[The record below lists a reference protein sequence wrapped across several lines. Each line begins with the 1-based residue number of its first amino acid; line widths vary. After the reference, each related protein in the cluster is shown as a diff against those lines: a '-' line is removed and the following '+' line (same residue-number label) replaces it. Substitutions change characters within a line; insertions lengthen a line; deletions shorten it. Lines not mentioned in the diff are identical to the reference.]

1 MQTCRESKRD
11 GGLVYVCV
19 VVVVVGG
26 GGGGIKVIQRRAT
39 GFVTGT
45 TELPAAPVRR

>member
-19 VVVVVGG
+19 VVVVVV
-26 GGGGIKVIQRRAT
+26 GGGIKVIQRRAT

>member
-1 MQTCRESKRD
+1 M
-11 GGLVYVCV
+11 YVC

-26 GGGGIKVIQRRAT
+26 GGQLKVGKRRAT

-45 TELPAAPVRR
+45 TELPAAPVR

>member
-19 VVVVVGG
+19 VVVVVV

>member
-1 MQTCRESKRD
+1 MQTCRESQRD
-11 GGLVYVCV
+11 GGLVYACVVV

-26 GGGGIKVIQRRAT
+26 GGQLKVVQRRAT

-45 TELPAAPVRR
+45 TKLPAAPVR

>member
-1 MQTCRESKRD
+1 MQTCRESQQD
-11 GGLVYVCV
+11 GGLVYEC

-26 GGGGIKVIQRRAT
+26 GGGQLKVVQRRAT

-45 TELPAAPVRR
+45 TELPAAPVR